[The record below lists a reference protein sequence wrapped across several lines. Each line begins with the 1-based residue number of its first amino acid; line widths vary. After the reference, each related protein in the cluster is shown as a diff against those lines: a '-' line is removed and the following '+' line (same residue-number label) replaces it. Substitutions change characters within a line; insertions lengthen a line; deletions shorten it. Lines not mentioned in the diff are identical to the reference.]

1 MKSIKKFACTTAGI
15 AVLALGSV
23 AAAPAAVA
31 APSETAPAATA
42 PAVAPATEVGPTAVG
57 KCSANSFCFYISQNF
72 YIPSSGNPFGYRL
85 GYAAGSTRGG
95 FASQPAA
102 GGGTFANN
110 VESVDNNTGYRICLY
125 NASSN
130 FVASVNPGAERA
142 TLGAANNITAGWRA
156 VTTASCP
163 PHYIDA

>member
-15 AVLALGSV
+15 AVLALGSL

-31 APSETAPAATA
+31 APSETAPAT
-42 PAVAPATEVGPTAVG
+42 APATEVGPTAVG

-125 NASSN
+125 NGSSN

-142 TLGAANNITAGWRA
+142 TLGAANNIAAGWRA

-163 PHYIDA
+163 PNYIDA